1 MPHSWRPLSRVR
13 DAPAYQPEAPA
24 RGEPTNARWRVGLVS
39 AFYKRENPSAH
50 LSSSA
55 LLYLDVINRASPAP
69 IGSHSMHV
77 LEKFRLVASM
87 SDKEERTH
95 GRWAAQTP
103 GWPHLFMRP

>member
-1 MPHSWRPLSRVR
+1 MRRHTNPKR
-13 DAPAYQPEAPA
+13 Q
-24 RGEPTNARWRVGLVS
+24 RGESLRNARWRVGLVS

-50 LSSSA
+50 PPSSA

-77 LEKFRLVASM
+77 LEKFRFVASM
-87 SDKEERTH
+87 SDKESAHTDDGPRE
-95 GRWAAQTP
+95 TP